1 MRLGSMKKLQTKAK
15 GDELEADPK
24 IKSSSLLIASL
35 LLALTTCVFWMS
47 PLALGFSDKAY
58 ERMNFMLVHE
68 VFMMLFVLG
77 PAMLLS
83 SALNGVITLITKE
96 QEFLYRKILL
106 ISIITVIVAQ
116 ILMLVF
122 LTI

>member
-1 MRLGSMKKLQTKAK
+1 
-15 GDELEADPK
+15 
-24 IKSSSLLIASL
+24 
-35 LLALTTCVFWMS
+35 
-47 PLALGFSDKAY
+47 
-58 ERMNFMLVHE
+58 MNFMLVHE